1 MVKNSISFTN
11 QEKDIAQ
18 KIKLLKEEAGS
29 HSPSIYTIAEKLPQ
43 LNIIVDACFLSNPYA
58 TDLFFQ
64 SFTEELIDSGKIK
77 EVLEY
82 YPSQN
87 QTIAEVLSKPL
98 NVSPKNIFVGNGTTE
113 IIQAVIHNFTAEKI
127 VVNIPTFSPYY
138 EFVKDGIEVVYNKL
152 DKQDNFVLNLEY
164 YIQLVK
170 KEKPD
175 TIVLINPNNPDGG
188 YINLERMEYFVS
200 ELSWV
205 KNVIVDESFIHFAY
219 EDVEYNLRTLTEI
232 SQKFPNL
239 VLVKSMSKDFGIAG
253 IRAGYAIM
261 DEHKVNRLLKQGYLW
276 NLSGL
281 AEYFFRLYVRNDFLR
296 AYEKVRIPYIQAS
309 QQFFSKLAEI
319 KGLKVYPSMANFVL
333 VELINGATSTDF
345 TAKLLLKYGIY
356 IRNCADKIG
365 LDGQFV
371 RIASRTTEQN
381 QWVMDSITDLF
392 REV

>member
-1 MVKNSISFTN
+1 MVKNIISFTN
-11 QEKDIAQ
+11 QEKNMAQ

-29 HSPSIYTIAEKLPQ
+29 HSPSIYTMADKLPQ
-43 LNIIVDACFLSNPYA
+43 LNITVDACFLSNPYA

-127 VVNIPTFSPYY
+127 VVNMPTFSPYY
-138 EFVKDGIEVVYNKL
+138 EFVKEGIEVVYNKL
-152 DKQDNFVLNLEY
+152 DKQENFVLNLEY

-219 EDVEYNLRTLTEI
+219 EDVKYNLRTLTEI
-232 SQKFPNL
+232 SKKFPNL

-261 DEHKVNRLLKQGYLW
+261 DEHKVHHLLKQGYLW

-309 QQFFSKLAEI
+309 QHFFAKLAGI

-365 LDGQFV
+365 LEGQFV
-371 RIASRTTEQN
+371 RISSRTTEQN
-381 QWVMDSITDLF
+381 QWVIDSITDLF
-392 REV
+392 REI

>member
-1 MVKNSISFTN
+1 MVKKIISFTN

-18 KIKLLKEEAGS
+18 QIKRLKEEAGS

-43 LNIIVDACFLSNPYA
+43 LNITVDACFLSNPYA
-58 TDLFFQ
+58 TELFFQ
-64 SFTEELIDSGKIK
+64 YFTEELIDTGKIK
-77 EVLEY
+77 GVLEY

-87 QTIAEVLSKPL
+87 QTIAGVLSKHL
-98 NVSPKNIFVGNGTTE
+98 NVSPKNIFVGNGATE

-138 EFVKDGIEVVYNKL
+138 EFVKDGIEVIYNKL
-152 DKQDNFVLNLEY
+152 DSTDNFVLNVDH

-188 YINLERMEYFVS
+188 YINLERMEYLVK

-205 KNVIVDESFIHFAY
+205 NNVIVDESFIHFAY
-219 EDVEYNLRTLTEI
+219 EDVEYNLRTLIEI
-232 SQKFPNL
+232 SNKFHNL

-261 DEHKVNRLLKQGYLW
+261 NEHKVNHLLKQGYLW

-296 AYEKVRIPYIQAS
+296 AYEKVRIPYIHAS
-309 QQFFSKLAEI
+309 QQFFAKLAGI

-333 VELINGATSTDF
+333 VELINGAISTDF
-345 TAKLLLKYGIY
+345 TEKLLLKYGIY

-381 QWVMDSITDLF
+381 EWVMDCITDLF
-392 REV
+392 RDV